1 MAREAFASGASRA
14 WRSRVVMCAQA
25 TCLVRSVGLRTR
37 CPSIR
42 CMAPSMPSGTD
53 TARAGT
59 PGGSLPNRTHEEG
72 GPPRRTASL
81 LGPEGPCWWSGP
93 GARPPT
99 RSPQEAVTDM
109 AAQPLPET
117 PGVPGQRRRDNRD
130 AQCLDP
136 VAVEE
141 RVGVGAGG
149 AEGELGEV
157 HQREK
162 EAGGPGCELEAGAG
176 EEGDADAEE
185 AGHEQPV
192 GPRAGD
198 VLEEAGERTLS
209 TLHEALGGRA
219 AVDPSLGRRGH
230 VAEAEHLVEEGPEEG
245 EAEHDAQ
252 TREEL
257 ASQGRPNHLLLEG
270 DDALGG
276 VMRGA
281 WRGALRMRVAG

>member
-1 MAREAFASGASRA
+1 
-14 WRSRVVMCAQA
+14 MCAQA

-53 TARAGT
+53 TARTGT
-59 PGGSLPNRTHEEG
+59 PGGSVPNRTHEEG

-109 AAQPLPET
+109 AAPPLPET

-157 HQREK
+157 HQRE
-162 EAGGPGCELEAGAG
+162 EDRSAPGRDLEAGAG
-176 EEGDADAEE
+176 EERHADAEQ

-192 GPRAGD
+192 GPVAGD
-198 VLEEAGERTLS
+198 VLEEAGEGPFGA
-209 TLHEALGGRA
+209 LHEALCRLA
-219 AVDPSLGRRGH
+219 AVDPGPCRRRH
-230 VAEAEHLVEEGPEEG
+230 VAEAEDLVDERPEEG
-245 EAEHDAQ
+245 EAQHDPQAGK
-252 TREEL
+252 EL
-257 ASQGRPNHLLLEG
+257 AGEGRTDDLLLEG
-270 DDALGG
+270 HDTLAGIVPAGCGGALG
-276 VMRGA
+276 V
-281 WRGALRMRVAG
+281 RVTRDRAH